1 MSAQVPANPGKSL
14 LHRDTVFRWRGNSTS
29 IFPKLFATAFV
40 SGAFALLLTTV
51 NIQVP
56 SVAKTTGRKASVIFP
71 INDDEG
77 RALTLRAQEGG
88 PFPSR
93 FEPSEWQ
100 GMAEIETTEMGRAV
114 FHPPLYLPEL
124 RELTPD
130 NKVAAIPLAANGVA
144 FFPDRKAAPADP
156 PDAARLK
163 PAPSLQALSGITAA
177 GLPHDLSAF
186 ESAVD
191 SAMAGAAWRFILRLN
206 AGGSV
211 IDCVSLEKG
220 TEAGSAELEAWLRR
234 ATFAPDPT
242 KPSRW
247 IAVGV
252 SFSNQAADGT
262 DTH

>member
-1 MSAQVPANPGKSL
+1 MSAQVFAKPAKPL
-14 LHRDTVFRWRGNSTS
+14 LHRDWVFRWRGNSTS
-29 IFPKLFATAFV
+29 VFPKLFATAFV

-51 NIQVP
+51 QIHVP
-56 SVAKTTGRKASVIFP
+56 GIAKSTGRKASVIFP
-71 INDDEG
+71 INDEEG
-77 RALTLRAQEGG
+77 RALALRAQEGG

-93 FEPSEWQ
+93 FELQAWQ
-100 GMAEIETTEMGRAV
+100 GLAEIEANSMDQAV
-114 FHPPLYLPEL
+114 FRPPPYVPEL
-124 RELTPD
+124 RDLTPK
-130 NKVAAIPLAANGVA
+130 NEVAAIPLAAKGVA
-144 FFPDRKAAPADP
+144 FFPDRKAAPSEP
-156 PDAARLK
+156 PNAAKLK
-163 PAPSLQALSGITAA
+163 PAPSLQAFSGITAA
-177 GLPHDLSAF
+177 GLPHDLPAF

-191 SAMAGAAWRFILRLN
+191 SAMAGAAWRFLLRLN

-234 ATFAPDPT
+234 ATFVPDPT

-262 DTH
+262 DAH

>member
-1 MSAQVPANPGKSL
+1 MSAQVSAKPAKHL

-71 INDDEG
+71 INDEEG
-77 RALTLRAQEGG
+77 RALALRAQEGG

-93 FEPSEWQ
+93 FELSAWQ
-100 GMAEIETTEMGRAV
+100 GTAEIEANSMGQGV
-114 FHPPLYLPEL
+114 FQPPPYVPEL
-124 RELTPD
+124 RELTPE
-130 NKVAAIPLAANGVA
+130 NEVVAIPLASKGAA
-144 FFPDRKAAPADP
+144 FFPDRKSAPPEP

-177 GLPHDLSAF
+177 GLPHNLPVF
-186 ESAVD
+186 ETAVD
-191 SAMAGAAWRFILRLN
+191 SAMAGAAWRFLLRLN

>member
-1 MSAQVPANPGKSL
+1 MSTTVSAKSPKPAPP
-14 LHRDTVFRWRGNSTS
+14 RDWVFRWRGNSGS
-29 IFPKLFATAFV
+29 VFPKLFATAFV

-51 NIQVP
+51 KIHVP
-56 SVAKTTGRKASVIFP
+56 GLGKSTGRKASVIFP
-71 INDDEG
+71 INDEEG
-77 RALTLRAQEGG
+77 RALALRAQEGG

-93 FEPSEWQ
+93 FELPAWQ
-100 GMAEIETTEMGRAV
+100 GLAEIEASAMGQAV
-114 FHPPLYLPEL
+114 FQPPPYVPEL
-124 RELTPD
+124 RELSPED
-130 NKVAAIPLAANGVA
+130 EVAAIPLAAKGVA
-144 FFPDRKAAPADP
+144 FFPDRKAAAPSP
-156 PDAARLK
+156 PDAAKLK

-177 GLPHDLSAF
+177 GLPRELPAF

-191 SAMAGAAWRFILRLN
+191 SAMAGAAWRFLLRLN

-220 TEAGSAELEAWLRR
+220 TEAGSTELEAWLRR
-234 ATFAPDPT
+234 AAFAPDPT

-262 DTH
+262 DAH